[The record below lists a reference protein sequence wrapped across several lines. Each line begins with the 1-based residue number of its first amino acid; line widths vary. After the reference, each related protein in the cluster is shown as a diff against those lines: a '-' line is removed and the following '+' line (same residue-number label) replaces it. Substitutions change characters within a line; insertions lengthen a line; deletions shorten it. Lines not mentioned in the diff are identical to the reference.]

1 MSNIRL
7 SGSVRNVQARWCVA
21 GSCAAARA
29 ISLTRRA
36 CGASSLGRTLGRTKQ
51 WVERSKETLLAPVDA
66 ATAHANKI
74 VTMSTDGDNH
84 SSAHVDLGCH
94 PYTYFTCGVSFA
106 RVKRSLSIVNFKLRI
121 ASFAWRASISAFA
134 QRTRPSCIQHCLPLN
149 AWRASRPTFA
159 LRGYPSAA
167 FYAAELSPSPQH
179 FASRQARPL
188 PRRLRAEPKIN
199 GRLSDARLDKPRFT
213 LNAQGFADSAASA
226 TTLACTSLL
235 ANLGSLS
242 LSSLLPWLAPSC
254 ENATLAC
261 ASLLTKVLQQ
271 KALPPPL
278 PCLAHFSS
286 LISLEVCRKLSA
298 R

>member
-1 MSNIRL
+1 MHIK
-7 SGSVRNVQARWCVA
+7 
-21 GSCAAARA
+21 
-29 ISLTRRA
+29 LTWRF
-36 CGASSLGRTLGRTKQ
+36 LT
-51 WVERSKETLLAPVDA
+51 
-66 ATAHANKI
+66 
-74 VTMSTDGDNH
+74 
-84 SSAHVDLGCH
+84 
-94 PYTYFTCGVSFA
+94 
-106 RVKRSLSIVNFKLRI
+106 RVKRSLSIVNFKRRI
-121 ASFAWRASISAFA
+121 ASFAWRASSSAFA

-159 LRGYPSAA
+159 VCWYPSAA
-167 FYAAELSPSPQH
+167 FYAAELTPAPQH
-179 FASRQARPL
+179 FASRQAPPL

-199 GRLSDARLDKPRFT
+199 GRLSDARLDKPRFA
-213 LNAQGFADSAASA
+213 LKAQVFADSSASA

-235 ANLGSLS
+235 ALCSLS

-261 ASLLTKVLQQ
+261 ASLLAKVLQQ

-278 PCLAHFSS
+278 PWLAHFSS